1 VEGLAL
7 IDMSEEIHQYPP
19 RFWFSYAVY
28 MGVSNFLWEVVQ
40 LPLYTLWT
48 ERFNAIV
55 FAVLH
60 CTGGDVLIG
69 LSSLVASIFLVRLTG
84 RPRGGL
90 ARQRITA
97 FGAVMIGFGYTVF
110 SEWLNVYIRK
120 SWDYSEL
127 MPLIRVGEVAIG
139 LSPMAQWLILP
150 PVYFLWMGCVWR
162 KR

>member
-7 IDMSEEIHQYPP
+7 IDMSKENHQYPP
-19 RFWFSYAVY
+19 RFWIAYAAY
-28 MGVSNFLWEVVQ
+28 MGVSNFLWEVAQ

-84 RPRGGL
+84 RPRGGR

-120 SWDYSEL
+120 SWAYSDL
-127 MPLIRVGEVAIG
+127 MPLFKVGELAIG

-150 PVYFLWMGCVWR
+150 SVYFLWMGCVWR